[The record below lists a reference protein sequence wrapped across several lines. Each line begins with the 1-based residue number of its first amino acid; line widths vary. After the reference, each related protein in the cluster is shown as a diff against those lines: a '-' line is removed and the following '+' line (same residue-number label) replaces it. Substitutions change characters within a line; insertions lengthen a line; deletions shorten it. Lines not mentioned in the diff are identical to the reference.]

1 LIGYCGVLGLTGSAA
16 LFMLWITRHLERIT
30 GEEGDMA
37 MSERRYYLYFADHKG
52 DYIRLAYAEALMGP
66 WQTFT

>member
-1 LIGYCGVLGLTGSAA
+1 
-16 LFMLWITRHLERIT
+16 MPWITRHLERIT

-37 MSERRYYLYFADHKG
+37 VSERRYYLYFADHKG